1 MTLTLYPYMV
11 YTGISSICAI
21 SRLHGES
28 DSHESNLEQLKC
40 EGREIELMTNDGEEV
55 IADYAEMDDARVT
68 ITVFSIGLYRV
79 LRIGK
84 TGRFVPERKRG
95 DGKWVYISN
104 PSMQGIIQ
112 LDCQWDAIC
121 LVMLYHYF
129 DRQIKKLMEDA
140 TKQ

>member
-1 MTLTLYPYMV
+1 MTS
-11 YTGISSICAI
+11 GA
-21 SRLHGES
+21 
-28 DSHESNLEQLKC
+28 
-40 EGREIELMTNDGEEV
+40 EGTAG
-55 IADYAEMDDARVT
+55 YAEMDDAWLT
-68 ITVFSIGLYRV
+68 TTVFSIGLYRV

-84 TGRFVPERKRG
+84 TGRFVPERKRS

-112 LDCQWDAIC
+112 LDYQWDAIC

-140 TKQ
+140 TKR